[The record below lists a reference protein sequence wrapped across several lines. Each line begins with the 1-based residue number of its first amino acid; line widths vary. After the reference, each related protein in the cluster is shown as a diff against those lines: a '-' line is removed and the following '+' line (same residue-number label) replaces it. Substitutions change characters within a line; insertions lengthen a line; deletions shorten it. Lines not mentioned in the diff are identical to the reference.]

1 MVRFTF
7 LNTIK
12 SLLKS
17 RIFLL
22 FSLLLII
29 YNINFRIIAT
39 SDSIG
44 ASFLPLS
51 LIRELNFNLDEFSF
65 LYKDNVPYYLTRS
78 KGHIYHNYSLITP
91 LLAVPIYLPPTLC
104 GIVDSYG
111 KILFLAKVSASVMAS
126 LSAIFFYLSL
136 VRMQANN
143 WFAIFL
149 TFSYA
154 LASSTWA
161 ISSQAL
167 WDHTSGELF
176 LAAALFYAIS
186 ANRSSRYFI
195 PAGAACALAFVSR
208 MNNLFI
214 VLSILVYVLI
224 SHRKEIWLFMIFP
237 IIIGIAFFSLNISH
251 FGTLIGGAGELLK
264 TIPVRQGIQGDWN
277 SSFVEGFTGILFSP
291 SRGLLIF
298 SPWLIFSFVGMAV
311 AWQKSG
317 NWLFKCLSVGV
328 ILTILFFSNYSVWWG
343 GSCYGPRFLTDI
355 LPVLALFLY
364 FIRDMIRK
372 NLPVGFLLS
381 LLIAISIFVQAI
393 GAFNYS
399 YNWYYNP
406 TNVDYDHE
414 RLWDWRDS
422 VIIRSVKDGVQEPI
436 FLRNLKDKLS
446 INGNDEMRK

>member
-1 MVRFTF
+1 MVRFSF
-7 LNTIK
+7 PNTIVNLIK
-12 SLLKS
+12 NRSYLLF
-17 RIFLL
+17 IFLL
-22 FSLLLII
+22 IV

-39 SDSIG
+39 NDSIG

-51 LIRELNFNLDEFSF
+51 LIQELNFDLDEFSF

-78 KGHIYHNYSLITP
+78 KGHIYHNYSVITP
-91 LLAVPIYLPPTLC
+91 ILAVPIYLLPTLC

-111 KILFLAKVSASVMAS
+111 KILFLAKISASVMAS

-136 VRMQANN
+136 IRMQVNN

-149 TFSYA
+149 TLSYA
-154 LASSTWA
+154 LATSTWA

-176 LAAALFYAIS
+176 LSAALFYLIS
-186 ANRSSRYFI
+186 VNRSSKYLI

-224 SHRKEIWLFMIFP
+224 CHRKEIWLFMIFP

-264 TIPVRQGIQGDWN
+264 TIPVRQGIQGGW
-277 SSFVEGFTGILFSP
+277 SRSFVEGFTGILFSP

-298 SPWLIFSFVGMAV
+298 SPWLIFSFVGMV
-311 AWQKSG
+311 VVWQKRG
-317 NWLFKCLSVGV
+317 NWLFKCLSVGA
-328 ILTILFFSNYSVWWG
+328 IFTILFFSNFSVWWG
-343 GSCYGPRFLTDI
+343 GLCYGPRYLTDI
-355 LPVLALFLY
+355 LPVLALFIY
-364 FIRDMIRK
+364 FIRDMIRRH
-372 NLPVGFLLS
+372 LVLGFLLS
-381 LLIAISIFVQAI
+381 FLITISIFVQAI

-422 VIIRSVKDGVQEPI
+422 VIIRSVKNGVQEPI
-436 FLRNLKDKLS
+436 FLRNLRDKPK
-446 INGNDEMRK
+446 R